1 MTSGVRRAIG
11 IVALYVALTAIVSWP
26 FVNYSD
32 FGTSSYGGDARL
44 IIWTLAW
51 DNYAVLHG
59 LPLFQSNLFFPAAES
74 LRYNEHLFGVSL
86 FTLPWAIAGASP
98 VLAYNVTWWLSW
110 VLNGLA
116 SFALLRRFVRR
127 ATAAFIGSLVYVCS
141 FYVMQH
147 AHGHLH
153 LVWTWPLPLSML
165 LLERWFDRPRWGR
178 AALWALVVLLG
189 ALTSWYMAVMV
200 LLVNGLMGLVV
211 LCTAREHAEDGVSE
225 AERWRARAMQLVA
238 AVLVVAA
245 LVAPFA
251 RHYVGLRGAPGEASA
266 NAATLSG
273 YVIPPENTLVGGW
286 WKTHIDSRP
295 GSIWGETTVFA
306 GWTAVLLAVCGLV
319 VGARVSMA
327 TPRRWIFPALVVAGV
342 LISLGPTPALPGGST
357 FAPFYWLSG
366 LPGFEGMRAPG
377 RFALVA
383 MLGVSGLTAGAVA
396 WLMDRLRHGAVVV
409 LLVPV
414 MLAEWYVVGFPAGK
428 PTPFPVP
435 PIYQTAE
442 VRSARALVSLP
453 AYPASSPE
461 WVFGANYLYYSMS
474 HWRPIVNG
482 FGRTEPPDYD
492 RVLQLVER
500 FPAQASALHAMGL
513 QYVIVHA
520 DQYPNHGQA
529 ILAAARGS
537 TGCRLVLQIGTDYL
551 FELI

>member
-1 MTSGVRRAIG
+1 MTAHVRRMLG
-11 IVALYVALTAIVSWP
+11 VVALYVALTVVVSWP
-26 FVNYSD
+26 YVNYAQ
-32 FGTSSYGGDARL
+32 FGTASYGGDARL

-51 DNYAVLHG
+51 DNHAVREG
-59 LPLFQSNLFFPAAES
+59 LPLFQSNLFFPASES

-86 FTLPWAIAGASP
+86 FTLPWALAGASP

-116 SFALLRRFVRR
+116 SFALLQRFVRR

-178 AALWALVVLLG
+178 AGLWALVVLLG

-211 LCTAREHAEDGVSE
+211 LMTAGENVESGAAPSR
-225 AERWRARAMQLVA
+225 RWWARATQLAA
-238 AVLVVAA
+238 AVLTVGV
-245 LVAPFA
+245 LVTPFA
-251 RHYVGLRGAPGEASA
+251 RHYVGLRGAPGEAAA
-266 NAATLSG
+266 NAATLAG
-273 YVIPPENTLVGGW
+273 YVIPPENTLIGRW
-286 WKTHIDSRP
+286 WESHIDSRP

-306 GWTAVLLAVCGLV
+306 GWTALLLAGCGLV
-319 VGARVSMA
+319 VGCRASMQ
-327 TPRRWIFPALVVAGV
+327 TRRRWIFPVLVLAGG
-342 LISLGPTPALPGGST
+342 LISLGPTPSLPGGST
-357 FAPFYWLSG
+357 LAPFYWLAG

-383 MLGVSGLTAGAVA
+383 MLGVSGLAAGAVS
-396 WLMDRLRHGAVVV
+396 WLMGRLRHAHAVV

-428 PTPFPVP
+428 PTPFAVP
-435 PIYQTAE
+435 PIYETAQ
-442 VRSARALVSLP
+442 VRSARSLVSLP
-453 AYPASSPE
+453 AYPASSPD
-461 WVFGANYLYYSMS
+461 WVFGANYLYYSML

-482 FGRTEPPDYD
+482 FGRTEPPGYD
-492 RVLQLVER
+492 RVLELVED
-500 FPAQASALHAMGL
+500 FPAHAAALHAMGL
-513 QYVIVHA
+513 QYVVLHA

-529 ILAAARGS
+529 ILAAARS
-537 TGCRLVLQIGTDYL
+537 SARCRLVLQRGADYL
-551 FELI
+551 FEVE